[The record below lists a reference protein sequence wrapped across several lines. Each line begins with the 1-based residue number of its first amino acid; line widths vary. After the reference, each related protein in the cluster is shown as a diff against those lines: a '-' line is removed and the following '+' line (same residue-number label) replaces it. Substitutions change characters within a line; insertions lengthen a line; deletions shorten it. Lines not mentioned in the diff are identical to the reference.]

1 MDVAEVAQYL
11 RTVADHLEEREF
23 GEGKLNWREQ
33 RDWISKSGEEAPIN
47 LVGQYV
53 AEWTDYEYREDI
65 SVSSN
70 SEFQSLVLRV
80 DTQAAM
86 DE

>member
-1 MDVAEVAQYL
+1 MA
-11 RTVADHLEEREF
+11 
-23 GEGKLNWREQ
+23 
-33 RDWISKSGEEAPIN
+33 KSDEEAPIN

-80 DTQAAM
+80 DTQARV

>member
-1 MDVAEVAQYL
+1 LYDEF
-11 RTVADHLEEREF
+11 RIHEGREF

-33 RDWISKSGEEAPIN
+33 RDWMSKSGEEAPIN